1 MGTGMGMA
9 IRMRSKTAIRTRPG
23 PAAASAPR
31 RLLKLT
37 KVSEA
42 RSGGSDWPSAPP
54 HVTGSQWGGGAGRAG
69 TSGAGA
75 AGAR

>member
-1 MGTGMGMA
+1 MG
-9 IRMRSKTAIRTRPG
+9 TAIRTRPRMAVRTSPG

-69 TSGAGA
+69 SGGAGA